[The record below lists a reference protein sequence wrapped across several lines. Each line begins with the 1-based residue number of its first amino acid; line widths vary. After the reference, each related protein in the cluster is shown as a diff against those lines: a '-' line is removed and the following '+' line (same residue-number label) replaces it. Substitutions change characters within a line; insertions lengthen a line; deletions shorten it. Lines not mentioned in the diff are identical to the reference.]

1 METKEINSEGEL
13 ILQVS
18 GEIDGTNVDEFEKKL
33 GETADRTDRLVLD
46 LGDLEYVS
54 SAGLRVFLTMQ
65 KKLRQRG
72 DDMILKNVSSDVM
85 DIFSVTGFVKLL
97 NIKG

>member
-1 METKEINSEGEL
+1 MGFDEEDRMETKEINSEGEL

-18 GEIDGTNVDEFEKKL
+18 GEIDGT
-33 GETADRTDRLVLD
+33 
-46 LGDLEYVS
+46 
-54 SAGLRVFLTMQ
+54 AGLRVFLTMQ